1 MVETH
6 QPTIGDAIDVV
17 DEEIATVRTERDAFE
32 SFRRRLDEIE
42 PQGSASPVAQQ
53 TPLGGTVVAGSHSTA
68 PRALRAVRRAYRE
81 TVMAVPHYEDA
92 YGEPLRENLAAEFT
106 ESLAAGVVDAATLT
120 PTVHRLLTDA
130 AEQARRTRENGLE
143 CFRRERRSLV
153 DCRDELN
160 EIEATAHELWDRTD
174 DDADRRL
181 AALAERCDD
190 LAARR
195 QDLLHSRST
204 SAISGVEDTS
214 LVRYLYADPLGTA
227 CPVLADLADCRRTV
241 TAAQR

>member
-6 QPTIGDAIDVV
+6 QPTIGDAIDII

-32 SFRRRLDEIE
+32 TFRDRLDGID
-42 PQGSASPVAQQ
+42 PSGGASSGTQSA
-53 TPLGGTVVAGSHSTA
+53 PLGGTVTSHSAT
-68 PRALRAVRRAYRE
+68 PRAIRAVRRAYRE
-81 TVMAVPHYEDA
+81 TVMATPHYEDA
-92 YGEPLRENLAAEFT
+92 YGEPLRESLAAEFT
-106 ESLAAGVVDAATLT
+106 ASLAAGVADAATLT
-120 PTVHRLLTDA
+120 PTVHRLLTSA
-130 AEQARRTRENGLE
+130 AEQARRTRENGLA

-160 EIEATAHELWDRTD
+160 DIEATAHGLWDGTGD
-174 DDADRRL
+174 DVDRRL

-195 QDLLHSRST
+195 QDLLHSRSA
-204 SAISGVEDTS
+204 SAISGVEGTS
-214 LVRYLYADPLGTA
+214 LVSYLYADDLGTA

-241 TAAQR
+241 EASRR